1 MESESKF
8 FCPKPFTWFEVST
21 RGDVFVCC
29 PSWLKTPIGNLNQQS
44 FDEVWNGPVAQDIRR
59 SILDGSFEYCS
70 FELCPYLHTR
80 PNWIVTHADDV
91 TDSLM
96 LSVIRD
102 GLTVLP
108 FGPRDI
114 NCCYDRSCNLSC
126 PSCRT
131 AMVNESSNSERIL
144 NIQQKLN
151 DHALADAKLLYITG
165 SGDPFGSPFFRTW
178 LYKMKRSDMPNL
190 ETLHLHTNAQLWTP
204 RMWNPIPEDIRALIR
219 TTEISIDAASA
230 ATYEVNRRGGK
241 WDVLLRNLEFVSELR
256 QSGPLTWLGISMV
269 VQDNNFEEMP
279 DFVRLGR
286 RIGADM
292 VYFSQLVNWGT
303 FSEAEFEER
312 AVHRAEHPRNLAL
325 RATLKDSIF
334 TDSLVNLG
342 NLSPLRVS
350 SDH

>member
-1 MESESKF
+1 
-8 FCPKPFTWFEVST
+8 
-21 RGDVFVCC
+21 
-29 PSWLKTPIGNLNQQS
+29 
-44 FDEVWNGPVAQDIRR
+44 
-59 SILDGSFEYCS
+59 
-70 FELCPYLHTR
+70 
-80 PNWIVTHADDV
+80 
-91 TDSLM
+91 
-96 LSVIRD
+96 
-102 GLTVLP
+102 
-108 FGPRDI
+108 
-114 NCCYDRSCNLSC
+114 
-126 PSCRT
+126 
-131 AMVNESSNSERIL
+131 MVNESSNSERIL

-269 VQDNNFEEMP
+269 VQENNFEEMP